1 MKVRLLM
8 EAAFTLPFFYKIY
21 LQTDTTSIM
30 KPYVICHML
39 GSVDGRI
46 KQDIWGFKDHHTYF
60 EETAAKIEADAW
72 LVGRVTMQ
80 EFSSKRTYALD
91 QKNNSIPKEDFVANQ
106 PAKAYAVVIDPSGKC
121 FWDSNMVS
129 TEHVIEVLSE
139 QVSGGYLQHLKDKN
153 VSYIFAGKKEL
164 DLELVLEKL
173 YYLFGIKTLRID
185 GGGHVNGSFLK
196 AGLID
201 EFSLVLA
208 PVADGTI
215 GAPTVFEAAEGY
227 KNRKATQFTLTSV
240 ERIYEDFLW
249 IRYRVVKGGKP
260 KR

>member
-1 MKVRLLM
+1 M
-8 EAAFTLPFFYKIY
+8 
-21 LQTDTTSIM
+21 M

-46 KQDIWGFKDHHTYF
+46 KQDIWGFKDHHKYF
-60 EETAAKIEADAW
+60 EETAAKIPADAW

-80 EFSSKRTYALD
+80 EFSSRRPC
-91 QKNNSIPKEDFVANQ
+91 PKATGTPPPPGEDFVARQ
-106 PAKAYAVVIDPSGKC
+106 EATAFAVVIDPSGKC
-121 FWDSNMVS
+121 TWDTNMVS

-139 QVSGGYLQHLKDKN
+139 QVPGDYLHHLRDRN
-153 VSYIFAGKKEL
+153 VSYIFGGKDQL
-164 DLELVLEKL
+164 DLALVLDKL
-173 YYLFGIKTLRID
+173 YRLFGIRTLRID

-215 GAPTVFEAAEGY
+215 GSPTVFEAEEGY
-227 KNRKATQFTLTSV
+227 GGRKATQFTLQSV
-240 ERIYEDFLW
+240 DRIYDDFLW
-249 IRYRVVKGGKP
+249 IRYRVAREGQAN
-260 KR
+260 R

>member
-1 MKVRLLM
+1 MNK
-8 EAAFTLPFFYKIY
+8 
-21 LQTDTTSIM
+21 D

-46 KQDIWGFKDHHTYF
+46 KQDIWGFENASKYF
-60 EETAAKIEADAW
+60 EETAEKIETDAW

-80 EFSSKRTYALD
+80 EFSSEQTFDTSSLTEEIA
-91 QKNNSIPKEDFVANQ
+91 KEDFVGDKE
-106 PAKAYAVVIDPSGKC
+106 AKSFAVVIDPSGKC
-121 FWDSNMVS
+121 FWDSNTVS

-139 QVSGGYLQHLKDKN
+139 QVSSGYLEHLRSKK
-153 VSYIFAGKKEL
+153 VSYVFAGNEEL
-164 DLELVLEKL
+164 DLALALQKL
-173 YYLFGIKTLRID
+173 KQLFGIATVRID

-215 GAPTVFEAAEGY
+215 GSPTVFEAEEGHESG
-227 KNRKATQFTLTSV
+227 RKATRFSIKSV
-240 ERIYEDFLW
+240 EKIYDDFLW
-249 IRYRVVKGGKP
+249 IRYVVKKE
-260 KR
+260 KE